1 MFALFYFLILPC
13 CFHSY
18 LRSAEGIPDPI
29 KLIRRLSALEI
40 SVRHLKRDCEI
51 IARRRGEVV
60 QSVLETQQQNV
71 AKVQE
76 IFGMVTVQEASIDR
90 EKQEKEEWEE
100 LASQL
105 AEQSST

>member
-1 MFALFYFLILPC
+1 
-13 CFHSY
+13 
-18 LRSAEGIPDPI
+18 
-29 KLIRRLSALEI
+29 
-40 SVRHLKRDCEI
+40 
-51 IARRRGEVV
+51 
-60 QSVLETQQQNV
+60 V

-105 AEQSST
+105 AEQNST